1 MLSKVIYYYQ
11 TFTTLEQI
19 LKENPN
25 VTHIHLSS
33 IHFGYDENN
42 KPYIHLNDNDPF
54 DNIFINVWYELLI
67 AYNFGIKIVLMVGG
81 AGGAYTDL
89 FNNFNIFYSMLL
101 SLINRKTIISGID
114 LDIEEQ
120 VDINNVKMLIDRIN
134 SDLGAKDFTIS
145 IAPIQSSL
153 EYDQEGMGGFIY
165 KKLYKSKQGKY
176 IDYFNVQCYSDYS
189 VDAYDR
195 IIKNGY
201 PPEKIVMGMISS
213 QDFDDCLKVA
223 AKLSYKYKKFG
234 GVFNWEY
241 FDSPPNSGKW
251 SDLMYNAIN
260 NLKINKKKSK
270 HFLCC

>member
-89 FNNFNIFYSMLL
+89 FNNFNSYA
-101 SLINRKTIISGID
+101 INSFFFK
-114 LDIEEQ
+114 LF
-120 VDINNVKMLIDRIN
+120 VLFPNNVSEVI
-134 SDLGAKDFTIS
+134 
-145 IAPIQSSL
+145 L
-153 EYDQEGMGGFIY
+153 ELH
-165 KKLYKSKQGKY
+165 K
-176 IDYFNVQCYSDYS
+176 
-189 VDAYDR
+189 R
-195 IIKNGY
+195 
-201 PPEKIVMGMISS
+201 
-213 QDFDDCLKVA
+213 CL
-223 AKLSYKYKKFG
+223 
-234 GVFNWEY
+234 
-241 FDSPPNSGKW
+241 
-251 SDLMYNAIN
+251 
-260 NLKINKKKSK
+260 
-270 HFLCC
+270 